1 MMHSKKINAVA
12 IICNSKDG
20 KPFRDYVTNSE
31 FSKREANVFLPFDT
45 EYQIEIKNN
54 NCRRMLL
61 DIEIDGMS
69 IGNNIIIDANSTGTI
84 ERFIN
89 VPSKFKFVSLDNEN
103 VVDPTSEKNGEV
115 KIRAVL
121 EQEYDTKIIPEVGD
135 WTTMIDDVIYRND
148 INTSTP
154 IYRND
159 IRTDSPKLEKS
170 FYTTCYCDCLSDSS
184 SGATVEG
191 GKSDQT
197 FNSTYW
203 NGDDSSTE
211 YFFIFNLK
219 EEKKSF
225 SKVELEEI
233 NLLNKLQNKY
243 QSVDTKKIIRENNK
257 MKAEIISIIE
267 L

>member
-12 IICNSKDG
+12 VICNSKDG
-20 KPFRDYVTNSE
+20 KPFRDYVTISE
-31 FSKREANVFLPFDT
+31 FSKREANVFLPFNT
-45 EYQIEIKNN
+45 EYQILIKNN

-69 IGNNIIIDANSTGTI
+69 IGNNLIIDANSTGTV
-84 ERFIN
+84 ERFVN
-89 VPSKFKFVSLDNEN
+89 VASKFKFVSLDNEN
-103 VVDPTSEKNGEV
+103 VVDPTSKKNGEV
-115 KIRAVL
+115 KIRTVL
-121 EQEYDTKIIPEVGD
+121 EEYREYDTKIIPEVGD
-135 WTTMIDDVIYRND
+135 WVPMNFNDIIYRD
-148 INTSTP
+148 E
-154 IYRND
+154 
-159 IRTDSPKLEKS
+159 IRTDTPNLEKS